1 MTIQTGKLLQG
12 LSDASAEM
20 IETARPSVVVIQNGE
35 RGVGAGIIWRADGGI
50 LTNHHVVAH
59 NREADI
65 RVHLHDGRTFKAKV
79 SGTHPALDLAMLR
92 VEGKDLP
99 AALVGDSTKLRV
111 GELVFAIG
119 HPLGY
124 LGFVTSGI
132 ISGWGS
138 VKIGDNGPTARY
150 IKSNV
155 RLAPGNSGGPLLNAR
170 GEVVGVNSMILGGD
184 LAVAIPSEVATEWLA
199 GQPSRR
205 VKLGVGV
212 QSIKLEPA
220 LSRITQ
226 PARAGGLLVVNVE
239 KGGLADQSSVMVGDV
254 LLDVG
259 DTPVESGDAL
269 LSALARFS
277 NRETAQL
284 RLIRGGAL
292 RTVTLKVNG
301 EATEQWL

>member
-1 MTIQTGKLLQG
+1 
-12 LSDASAEM
+12 M
-20 IETARPSVVVIQNGE
+20 IETARPGVVVIQNGG

-50 LTNHHVVAH
+50 LTNHHVVAR
-59 NREADI
+59 NRQADVH
-65 RVHLHDGRTFKAKV
+65 VHLHDGRTFKAKV
-79 SGTHPALDLAMLR
+79 SGRHPALDLAMLR
-92 VEGKDLP
+92 VEAKDLP

-132 ISGWGS
+132 VSGWGT
-138 VKIGDNGPTARY
+138 VKLGDDGPTARY

-155 RLAPGNSGGPLLNAR
+155 RLAPGNSGGPLLNAQ

-199 GQPSRR
+199 GQPSHR

-226 PARAGGLLVVNVE
+226 SARTGGLLVVNVE
-239 KGGLADQSSVMVGDV
+239 KGGLAEQSEVMVGDV
-254 LLDVG
+254 ILDVA
-259 DTPVESGDAL
+259 DVPVENGDSL
-269 LSALARFS
+269 LQALARIS
-277 NRETAQL
+277 TRDSAQL
-284 RLIRGGAL
+284 RVIRGGAL
-292 RTVTLKVNG
+292 RTLTVRVKRDT
-301 EATEQWL
+301 TEQWL

>member
-1 MTIQTGKLLQG
+1 MTIKTGKLLQS

-20 IETARPSVVVIQNGE
+20 IETARPNVVVIQNGG

-65 RVHLHDGRTFKAKV
+65 QVHLYDGRTLRAKV

-92 VEGKDLP
+92 VEGEDLP
-99 AALVGDSTKLRV
+99 AALVGDSTTLRV

-119 HPLGY
+119 HPLGN

-132 ISGWGS
+132 VSGWGT
-138 VKIGDNGPTARY
+138 VKIGGDGSTARY

-155 RLAPGNSGGPLLNAR
+155 RLAPGNSGGPLLNAQ
-170 GEVVGVNSMILGGD
+170 GEVIGVNSMILGGD
-184 LAVAIPSEVATEWLA
+184 LAVAIPSEVATKWLA
-199 GQPSRR
+199 GQPSHR

-220 LSRITQ
+220 LSHITQ

-239 KGGLADQSSVMVGDV
+239 KGGLAEQSQVMVGDV
-254 LLDVG
+254 ILDVA
-259 DTPVESGDAL
+259 DVPVENGDSL
-269 LSALARFS
+269 LQALARIS
-277 NRETAQL
+277 TRDSAQL
-284 RLIRGGAL
+284 RVIRGGAL
-292 RTVTLKVNG
+292 RTLTVRVKRET
-301 EATEQWL
+301 TEQWL